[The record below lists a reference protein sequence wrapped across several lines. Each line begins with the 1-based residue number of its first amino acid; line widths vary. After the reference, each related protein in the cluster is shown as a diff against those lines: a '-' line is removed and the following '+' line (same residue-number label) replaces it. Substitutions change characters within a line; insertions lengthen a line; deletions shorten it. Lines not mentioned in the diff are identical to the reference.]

1 MKGIKTALLFLLIS
15 VTAFSQNPELLNL
28 KYEQNYTPT
37 YDEVIKM
44 YQTLDDHYENAR
56 LFEQGLTDCGKP
68 LHIFVIN
75 DIPEFDPQEIRKTG
89 KSVLLINN
97 GIHPGEPAG
106 IDASLQFADDLLR
119 NEKAKMELLKN
130 TIFVIIP
137 VYNIGGHLHRSAFN
151 RANQT
156 TPIETGF
163 RGNAANRDLNRDF
176 TKCDSENAKSFT
188 RIFHEWNPD
197 VFLDTHTT
205 NGSDHQYS
213 ITLVEPQPDRFPP
226 AQEKFIRKKMLPSL
240 YREMR
245 NKDYELIP
253 YVNWV
258 HNNPKLGIQMMEE
271 LPRYSSGFAGLFHT
285 YGMMTENH
293 VYKNYPDRVNSCYQF
308 IWELAEFTA
317 KNSDEIMASRK
328 QGINESAKAE
338 TYPINFELD
347 TTQFSEMQF
356 KGYEVDEKQVSRL
369 TGLER
374 FGYDQSKPY
383 TANIKY
389 FDVYNTAETVN
400 IPEYYI
406 LPQAWDEVAERLVLN
421 NVEFYRLKTNTTLE
435 VKVDY
440 IEDFSSPD
448 RPYNGHY
455 FHSKV
460 ETRSEVQKIRYFTG
474 DYIIPVRQDKIKYI
488 VEMLEPKAADSFFR
502 WNFFDSILDNRE
514 YFSSYGFEE
523 NALKYLDEH
532 PEFKKEFLEKQSSDP
547 EFAMNHR
554 AQLAYIYNNSEW
566 FEETARRYP
575 VGRIFKS
582 ISEKILSE

>member
-1 MKGIKTALLFLLIS
+1 MNVKKSVILLLMIISNLFLS
-15 VTAFSQNPELLNL
+15 AQNQPLLNL
-28 KYEQNYTPT
+28 QYEHNYTPT
-37 YDEVIKM
+37 YNEIIEM
-44 YQTLDDHYENAR
+44 FQTLDSNYENAR
-56 LFEQGLTDCGKP
+56 LFEKGLTDCGKP

-75 DIPEFDPQEIRKTG
+75 SEPEFDVQEIRKAG

-119 NEKAKMELLKN
+119 NEKAANQLLQK
-130 TIFVIIP
+130 TAIVIIP

-163 RGNAANRDLNRDF
+163 RGNAANLDLNRDF

-213 ITLVEPQPDRFPP
+213 ITLVGPQPDRFPP
-226 AQEKFIRKKMLPSL
+226 AQEQFIREKMLPTL
-240 YREMR
+240 YSEMK
-245 NKDYELIP
+245 NGDYEMVP

-258 HNNPKLGIQMMEE
+258 HNDPKSGIQMMEE
-271 LPRYSSGFAGLFHT
+271 FPRYSSGFAGLFHS

-293 VYKNYPDRVNSCYQF
+293 VYKPYADRVKSCNQF
-308 IWELAEFTA
+308 IWKLAEFTA
-317 KNSDEIMASRK
+317 ENSKEIKTSRK
-328 QGINESAKAE
+328 QGIAESVGTRK
-338 TYPINFELD
+338 YPLSFELD
-347 TTQFSEMQF
+347 TTQFSEMEF
-356 KGYEVDEKQVSRL
+356 KGYEADEKQVSPI
-369 TGLER
+369 TGLQR
-374 FGYDQSKPY
+374 FGYDKNKPY
-383 TANIKY
+383 TTQIKY
-389 FDVYNTAETVN
+389 YDVYNHAETIK

-406 LPQAWDEVAERLVLN
+406 LPQAWNEVAELLELN
-421 NVEFYRLKTNTTLE
+421 DVEIYRLKNDTTLE
-435 VKVDY
+435 VTVDY
-440 IEDFSSPD
+440 IEDFSSPA

-460 ETRSEVQKIRYFTG
+460 ETRSEVQKIKYFEG

-514 YFSSYGFEE
+514 YFSSFGFEE
-523 NALKYLDEH
+523 NALKYLEEH
-532 PEFKKEFLEKQSSDP
+532 PEFKNEFQEKQRTDA
-547 EFAMNHR
+547 EIAQDHR
-554 AQLAYIYNNSEW
+554 AQLAYIYNNTEW

-575 VGRIFKS
+575 AGRIFES
-582 ISEKILSE
+582 ISEK

>member
-1 MKGIKTALLFLLIS
+1 MIISNLVLSAQNQPLLD
-15 VTAFSQNPELLNL
+15 L

-37 YDEVIKM
+37 YDEVIEM
-44 YQTLDDHYENAR
+44 YQTLDAHYENTR
-56 LFEQGLTDCGKP
+56 LIEKGHTDCGKP

-75 DIPEFDPQEIRKTG
+75 DSPEFDPQKIREAG

-119 NEKAKMELLKN
+119 DKKTAQQLLQK
-130 TIFVIIP
+130 TAIVIVT

-163 RGNAANRDLNRDF
+163 RGNAANLDLNRDF

-188 RIFHEWNPD
+188 RIFHEWNPE

-213 ITLVEPQPDRFPP
+213 ITLVGPQPDRFPP
-226 AQEKFIRKKMLPSL
+226 TQEKFIREKMLPSL
-240 YREMR
+240 YKEMS
-245 NKDYELIP
+245 NGEYEMIP

-258 HNNPKLGIQMMEE
+258 HNDPKLGIQMMEE
-271 LPRYSSGFAGLFHT
+271 FPRYSSGFAGLFHS

-293 VYKNYPDRVNSCYQF
+293 VYKNYADRVKSCNQF
-308 IWELAEFTA
+308 IWKLTEFTA
-317 KNSDEIMASRK
+317 ENSEEIISTRK
-328 QGINESAKAE
+328 QGVAESVDAE
-338 TYPINFELD
+338 KYPLSYEPD
-347 TTQFSEMQF
+347 TTQFSEMEF
-356 KGYEVDEKQVSRL
+356 KGYEVDEKQISKITR
-369 TGLER
+369 LER
-374 FGYDQSKPY
+374 FGYDRNKPY
-383 TANIKY
+383 TAKIKF
-389 FDVYNTAETVN
+389 FDVYNPAETINV
-400 IPEYYI
+400 PEYYI
-406 LPQAWDEVAERLVLN
+406 LPQAWNEVAERMELN
-421 NVEFYRLKTNTTLE
+421 SVEFYRLKTDTTLE
-435 VKVDY
+435 VQLDY
-440 IEDFSSPD
+440 IENFSSPE

-460 ETRSEVQKIRYFTG
+460 ETRSEVQIIRYFAG
-474 DYIIPVRQDKIKYI
+474 DYIIPTRQDKIRYI
-488 VEMLEPKAADSFFR
+488 IEMLEPKAADSFFR

-523 NALKYLDEH
+523 NALKYLEEH
-532 PEFKKEFLEKQSSDP
+532 PEFKKEFQKKQRTDV
-547 EFAMNHR
+547 EFAKNHR
-554 AQLAYIYNNSEW
+554 NQLAWIYDNTEW
-566 FEETARRYP
+566 SEETARRYP
-575 VGRIFKS
+575 VGRIFKT

>member
-1 MKGIKTALLFLLIS
+1 MKGIKTALLLVCIS
-15 VTAFSQNPELLNL
+15 VAAFSQNQRLTDL

-37 YDEVIKM
+37 YEEVIEM
-44 YQTLDDHYENAR
+44 YQTLDAHYENTR
-56 LFEQGLTDCGKP
+56 LIEKGLTDGRKP

-75 DIPEFDPQEIRKTG
+75 DSPEFDPQKIREAG

-106 IDASLQFADDLLR
+106 IDASLEFADDLLR
-119 NEKAKMELLKN
+119 NEKAKNQLLQKMA
-130 TIFVIIP
+130 IVIIP

-163 RGNAANRDLNRDF
+163 RGNAANLDLNRDF
-176 TKCDSENAKSFT
+176 TKCDSDNAKSFT

-226 AQEKFIRKKMLPSL
+226 VQEKFIREKLLPTL
-240 YREMR
+240 YNEMK
-245 NKDYELIP
+245 NGDYEMIP

-258 HNNPKLGIQMMEE
+258 HNDPKLGIQMMEE
-271 LPRYSSGFAGLFHT
+271 FPRYSSGFAGLFHS

-293 VYKNYPDRVNSCYQF
+293 VYKNYADRVKSCNQF
-308 IWELAEFTA
+308 IWKLAEFTA
-317 KNSDEIMASRK
+317 ENSEEIISTRK
-328 QGINESAKAE
+328 QGMAESVE
-338 TYPINFELD
+338 VENYPLSYEPD
-347 TTQFSEMQF
+347 TSLFSEMKF
-356 KGYEVDEKQVSRL
+356 KGYEVDEKQVSPV

-374 FGYDQSKPY
+374 FGYDRDKPY
-383 TANIKY
+383 TAQIKY
-389 FDVYNTAETVN
+389 FNVYQTAEIVKV
-400 IPEYYI
+400 PEYYI
-406 LPQAWDEVAERLVLN
+406 LPQAWDEVAERLALN
-421 NVEFYRLKTNTTLE
+421 NVEMHRLKNDTILE
-435 VKVDY
+435 VQVDY
-440 IEDFSSPD
+440 IEDFSSPE

-460 ETRSEVQKIRYFTG
+460 ETRSEVQKIRYFVG
-474 DYIIPVRQDKIKYI
+474 DYVIPVRQEKIKYLI
-488 VEMLEPKAADSFFR
+488 EMLEPKAADSFFR

-532 PEFKKEFLEKQSSDP
+532 PEFKKKFREKQRIEP
-547 EFAMNHR
+547 EFAKDHR
-554 AQLAYIYNNSEW
+554 AQLAYIYNNTKW
-566 FEETARRYP
+566 FEKTARRYP
-575 VGRIFKS
+575 VGKIF
-582 ISEKILSE
+582 

>member
-1 MKGIKTALLFLLIS
+1 MLLLMIISNLVLSAQNQPLLD
-15 VTAFSQNPELLNL
+15 L

-37 YDEVIKM
+37 YDEVIEM
-44 YQTLDDHYENAR
+44 YQTLDAHYENAR
-56 LFEQGLTDCGKP
+56 LIEKGQTDCGKP

-75 DIPEFDPQEIRKTG
+75 DTPEFDPHKIRKAG

-106 IDASLQFADDLLR
+106 IDASLWFADDLLR
-119 NEKAKMELLKN
+119 DKETVQKLLQK
-130 TIFVIIP
+130 TAIVIIP

-163 RGNAANRDLNRDF
+163 RGNAANLDLNRDF

-213 ITLVEPQPDRFPP
+213 ITLVGPQPDRFPP
-226 AQEKFIRKKMLPSL
+226 TQEKFIREKMLPSL
-240 YREMR
+240 YQKMSNGEYEM
-245 NKDYELIP
+245 IP

-258 HNNPKLGIQMMEE
+258 HNDPKLGIQMMEE
-271 LPRYSSGFAGLFHT
+271 FPRYSSGFAGLFHS

-293 VYKNYPDRVNSCYQF
+293 VYKNYADRVISCNHF
-308 IWELAEFTA
+308 IWKLAEFTA
-317 KNSDEIMASRK
+317 ENSEEIISTRK
-328 QGINESAKAE
+328 HGIAESVGAE
-338 TYPINFELD
+338 KYPLSFELD
-347 TTQFSEMQF
+347 TTQFSEMEF
-356 KGYEVDEKQVSRL
+356 KGYEVDEKQVSKI

-374 FGYDQSKPY
+374 FGYDRNKPY
-383 TANIKY
+383 ITKIKY
-389 FDVYNTAETVN
+389 FDVYNYAETINV
-400 IPEYYI
+400 PEYYI
-406 LPQAWDEVAERLVLN
+406 LPQAWDEVAERLALN
-421 NVEFYRLKTNTTLE
+421 NVEMYRFKTDTTLE
-435 VKVDY
+435 VQVDY
-440 IEDFSSPD
+440 IEDFSSPE

-460 ETRSEVQKIRYFTG
+460 ETRSEVQKIKYFAG
-474 DYIIPVRQDKIKYI
+474 DFIIPVRQDKIKYI

-523 NALKYLDEH
+523 NALKYLEEH
-532 PEFKKEFLEKQSSDP
+532 PEFKNEFLEKQRIDTA
-547 EFAMNHR
+547 FAKNHR
-554 AQLAYIYNNSEW
+554 AQLAYIYHNSEW
-566 FEETARRYP
+566 SEKTARKYP
-575 VGRIFKS
+575 VGKIFLSKS
-582 ISEKILSE
+582 EMKLLPNQH

>member
-1 MKGIKTALLFLLIS
+1 MMKGIKTALLLLFIS
-15 VTAFSQNPELLNL
+15 VAAFSQNLRLTNL

-37 YDEVIKM
+37 YDEVIEM
-44 YQTLDDHYENAR
+44 YQKLDAHYKNAH
-56 LFEQGLTDCGKP
+56 LIEKGVTDCGKP

-75 DIPEFDPQEIRKTG
+75 DSAEFDPQKIREAG
-89 KSVLLINN
+89 KSILLINN

-119 NEKAKMELLKN
+119 NEKTKNQLLHKMA
-130 TIFVIIP
+130 IVIIP
-137 VYNIGGHLHRSAFN
+137 VYNIGGHLNRSAFN

-156 TPIETGF
+156 TPLETGF
-163 RGNAANRDLNRDF
+163 RGNAANLDLNRDF
-176 TKCDSENAKSFT
+176 TKCDSDNAKSFT

-213 ITLVEPQPDRFPP
+213 ITLVGPQPDRFPP
-226 AQEKFIRKKMLPSL
+226 VQEKFIREKILPSL
-240 YREMR
+240 YNEMK
-245 NKDYELIP
+245 NGEYELIP

-258 HNNPKLGIQMMEE
+258 HNDPKLGIQMMEE
-271 LPRYSSGFAGLFHT
+271 FPRYSSGFAGLFHS

-293 VYKNYPDRVNSCYQF
+293 VYKNYADRVKSCNQF

-317 KNSDEIMASRK
+317 ENSEEIISTRK
-328 QGINESAKAE
+328 QGIIESVEAE
-338 TYPINFELD
+338 NYPLSYELD
-347 TTQFSEMQF
+347 TTQFSEMEF
-356 KGYEVDEKQVSRL
+356 KGYEVDEKQISKI

-374 FGYDQSKPY
+374 FGYDKNKPY
-383 TANIKY
+383 SEQIKY
-389 FDVYNTAETVN
+389 FDVYKNAETIN

-406 LPQAWDEVAERLVLN
+406 LPQAWSEVAERLILN
-421 NVEFYRLKTNTTLE
+421 NIEMHRLKNDTTLE
-435 VKVDY
+435 VTVDY
-440 IEDFSSPD
+440 IEDFSSPE

-460 ETRSEVQKIRYFTG
+460 ETRSEVQKIRYFEG
-474 DYIIPVRQDKIKYI
+474 DYIIPVRQEKIKYI

-523 NALKYLDEH
+523 NALKYLEEH
-532 PEFKKEFLEKQSSDP
+532 PEFKKQFREKQRTEP
-547 EFAMNHR
+547 EFAKDHR
-554 AQLAYIYNNSEW
+554 AQLAYIYNKTEW

-575 VGRIFKS
+575 VGRIF
-582 ISEKILSE
+582 

>member
-1 MKGIKTALLFLLIS
+1 MNQKKSIFLLMMIIGSLFLS
-15 VTAFSQNPELLNL
+15 AQNQSLLNL

-37 YDEVIKM
+37 YDEVIEM
-44 YQTLDDHYENAR
+44 YQKLDAHYRNAR
-56 LFEQGLTDCGKP
+56 LIEKGVTDCGKP
-68 LHIFVIN
+68 IHIFVIN
-75 DIPEFDPQEIRKTG
+75 DSSEFDPQKIREAG

-106 IDASLQFADDLLR
+106 IDASLEFADDLLR
-119 NEKAKMELLKN
+119 NEKAKNQLLQK
-130 TIFVIIP
+130 TAIIIIP
-137 VYNIGGHLHRSAFN
+137 VYNIGGHLHRNAFN

-163 RGNAANRDLNRDF
+163 RGNAANLDLNRDF
-176 TKCDSENAKSFT
+176 TKCDSDNAKSFT

-197 VFLDTHTT
+197 IFLDTHTT

-213 ITLVEPQPDRFPP
+213 LTLVGPQPDRFPP
-226 AQEKFIRKKMLPSL
+226 VQEKFIREQMLPSL
-240 YREMR
+240 YNEMK
-245 NKDYELIP
+245 NGDYEMIP

-258 HNNPKLGIQMMEE
+258 HNDPKLGIQMMEE
-271 LPRYSSGFAGLFHT
+271 FPRYSSGFAGLFHS

-293 VYKNYPDRVNSCYQF
+293 VYKNYADRVKSCNQF
-308 IWELAEFTA
+308 IWKLAEFTA
-317 KNSDEIMASRK
+317 ENSEEIISTRK
-328 QGINESAKAE
+328 QGIAESVEAE
-338 TYPINFELD
+338 NYPLSYEPD
-347 TTQFSEMQF
+347 TTQFSEMEF
-356 KGYEVDEKQVSRL
+356 KGYEVNEKQVSKI

-374 FGYDQSKPY
+374 FGYDHNKPY
-383 TANIKY
+383 TAKIKY
-389 FDVYNTAETVN
+389 FDVYKNAETIN

-406 LPQAWDEVAERLVLN
+406 LPQAWDEVAERLALN
-421 NVEFYRLKTNTTLE
+421 NVEMRRLKNDTILE
-435 VKVDY
+435 VQVDY
-440 IEDFSSPD
+440 IEDFSSPE

-460 ETRSEVQKIRYFTG
+460 ETRSEVQKIRYFAG

-532 PEFKKEFLEKQSSDP
+532 PEFKKEFLKKQRNDA
-547 EFAMNHR
+547 EFAKDHR
-554 AQLAYIYNNSEW
+554 AQLAYIYNTTEW

-575 VGRIFKS
+575 VGRIF
-582 ISEKILSE
+582 